1 MIPTQTDQ
9 PVNRETGG
17 TRSATQQ
24 LTCSVADAARTLG
37 IGRDA
42 CYRLIRDG
50 RLKTI
55 RMGPGRIR
63 VPRAELEAFLDREA
77 R

>member
-1 MIPTQTDQ
+1 MTTGSDQ
-9 PVNRETGG
+9 PANRENDG
-17 TRSATQQ
+17 TRQPLQQ
-24 LTCSVADAARTLG
+24 LTTSVADAARTLG

-50 RLKTI
+50 RLKSI

-63 VPRAELEAFLDREA
+63 VPRAELEAFLQREA